1 MWQESSTTKLTDAKP
16 IKPARV
22 LLPLNLRLPKV
33 MPKAEAAGSA
43 KPGRKNSQQSTR
55 LNAVKKGRENKGK
68 QTEDQRSQHGDG
80 RGKEEAGKKDTGE
93 VKHDAGHL
101 RGTRS
106 QRQAG

>member
-55 LNAVKKGRENKGK
+55 LNAVKKGRDNKGK

-80 RGKEEAGKKDTGE
+80 GGKEEAGKKDTGE